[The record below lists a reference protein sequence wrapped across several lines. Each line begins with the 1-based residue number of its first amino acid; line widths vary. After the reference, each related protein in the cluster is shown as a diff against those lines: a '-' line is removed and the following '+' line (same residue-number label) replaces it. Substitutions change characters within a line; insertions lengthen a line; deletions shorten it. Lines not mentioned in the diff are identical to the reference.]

1 MGDMAIAALSV
12 SMNEARTAQ
21 NFSVGVL
28 KMAMETEEAAM
39 SEMMEGL
46 TDPNLGVNVDI
57 MA

>member
-1 MGDMAIAALSV
+1 MGDMTIAALSV

-39 SEMMEGL
+39 NEMMEGL
-46 TDPNLGVNVDI
+46 ADPNLGVNVDV